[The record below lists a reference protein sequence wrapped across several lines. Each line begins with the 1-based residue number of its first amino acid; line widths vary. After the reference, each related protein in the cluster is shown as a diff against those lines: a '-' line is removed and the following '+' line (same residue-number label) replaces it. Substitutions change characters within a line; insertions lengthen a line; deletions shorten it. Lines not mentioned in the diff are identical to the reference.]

1 VNTLNK
7 KRNILIFVFFLILIF
22 VLNFKYIMIK
32 YAYFFTVNQ
41 YEAGADAIVVLSGSP
56 STRISMAFDLTEQKF
71 SNRILLTDTMP
82 LNKNFGF
89 KLSDSLDISKK
100 IRDARNSNEDIL
112 KVPSLT
118 GGAKSTFDEAK
129 DIFRFSKEQDYN
141 HIIILTDFYHT
152 RRALLAF
159 NKIFKG
165 SNIRIDSAAAY
176 NDIFNEKDWWE
187 SDLGIS
193 TYIIEPIKLIVYFF
207 TSGNSKYIKNY

>member
-1 VNTLNK
+1 MNTLNK

-22 VLNFKYIMIK
+22 VLNFKYILTK

-56 STRISMAFDLTEQKF
+56 STRIPMAFDLTEENF

-112 KVPSLT
+112 KVSSLT

-129 DIFRFSKEQDYN
+129 DILRFSKEQDYN

-193 TYIIEPIKLIVYFF
+193 TYIIEPVKLIVYFF

>member
-1 VNTLNK
+1 MNTLNK

-56 STRISMAFDLTEQKF
+56 STRIPIAFDLTEEKF

-129 DIFRFSKEQDYN
+129 DILRFSKEQDYN

-193 TYIIEPIKLIVYFF
+193 TYIIEPVKLIVYFF